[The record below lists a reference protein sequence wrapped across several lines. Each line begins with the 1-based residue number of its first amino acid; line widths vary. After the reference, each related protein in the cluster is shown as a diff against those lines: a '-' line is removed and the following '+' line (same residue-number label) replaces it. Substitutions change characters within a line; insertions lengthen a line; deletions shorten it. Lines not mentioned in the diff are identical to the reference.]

1 MLKILL
7 LKNKYYLDI
16 ILRNINKILRCR
28 SMIYFLLGS
37 INSSKFL
44 EVNDMSSSSYVPK
57 SQLFDKLL
65 SDTMTKIKSGSIM
78 ILDENGLKVAEKHEG
93 INDNDPIWGTANRLI
108 QAGEKALRELS
119 EQKMLSQ
126 TFETDN
132 YYLVLDTINEQMTC
146 AILNPKNAKQSL
158 GLLRLHAQNIKKES
172 NQILSV

>member
-1 MLKILL
+1 MR
-7 LKNKYYLDI
+7 NMNA
-16 ILRNINKILRCR
+16 ILRSH
-28 SMIYFLLGS
+28 SMIYFLLVLVS
-37 INSSKFL
+37 SSKIL
-44 EVNDMSSSSYVPK
+44 GVYEMSSISYVPK

-78 ILDENGLKVAEKHEG
+78 ILDENGLKIAEKHEG
-93 INDNDPIWGTANRLI
+93 VSDNDPIWGTANRLI

-132 YYLVLDTINEQMTC
+132 YYLVLDSINEQMTC
-146 AILNPKNAKQSL
+146 AILNPKTAKQSL